1 MYNIFLRKLMA
12 LLTKI
17 EIAQSAK
24 LKPIAEIAASLGL
37 TPDDI
42 EMYGK
47 YKAKIRPEVY
57 QRNKDKPDG
66 KLIIVTA
73 ITPTK
78 FGEGKT
84 TMSIGL
90 AEALGKLG
98 KKNIVVLRQP
108 SMGPVFGVKGG
119 ACGAGY
125 AQVLPMEDINVHFTG
140 DLHAITSAHD
150 LLTSIMENH
159 INRGNELG
167 ISLHDIMW
175 KRVID
180 IESRTLRKIVIGIG
194 GKNNGIPYESGFEI
208 TTASEI
214 AAIHAISSDFMDLKR
229 RMAEITVAYSNDGAP
244 IKAGQLQVV
253 GAMAIL
259 MKDAVKPN
267 LVQTIEGTPAIIHG
281 GPFANIAHG
290 CPSLVAIKMAQ
301 KLADY
306 VVLEP
311 GFGADLGMEK
321 FCNIASRAGDL
332 KPSVAVI
339 VATIKALKRH
349 GGTKYKDIDKPST
362 ENVRKGLP
370 ILAKE
375 VENARKFGLNVVVCM
390 NHFINDAKEEIDI
403 VLDWAKENKVPA
415 AFTDTVLKGGVGG
428 IELANL
434 VLKELEKPSN
444 FHYLYPLEMPVE
456 EKIRTIA
463 KEIYGVTD
471 IRLTDDAR
479 KALKQI
485 EKLGFNKLPICMA
498 KTPLSLTDNEDLQ
511 GLPPAGYILP
521 IVNLKPSTGAGFIV
535 AYCGDISTM
544 PGEPTHPASEEMDI
558 DENGIIKGLA

>member
-1 MYNIFLRKLMA
+1 MA